1 MRDTRVILIGG
12 PSHVGKSTLALA
24 MADELGWQHIS
35 TDSLARHP
43 GRPWKSATRPVRQH
57 VADHYLSLSVDELIT
72 DVLRH
77 YKSMWPG
84 IEELV
89 RGRATD
95 PTADRLIIEGS
106 AIWPERVAAT
116 NIDCVAAFWLTAGN
130 ELLTDRIHA
139 ASRFEKGTPEEKAL
153 IEKFLGRNYRLNE
166 LMMDAVNKIGLAS
179 IDVSSAP
186 TTSQLMAQCLELIA

>member
-1 MRDTRVILIGG
+1 MRNTRVILIGG

-95 PTADRLIIEGS
+95 PTAYRLIIEGS